1 MVNKGCAS
9 GKEPA
14 CQCRRHKRG
23 RFSPWVGKIPG
34 EGNGNLLRYSCLENY
49 MDRGAWQ
56 ATVHCVAKRQALLRP
71 AHPSTHTCTRGCCSL
86 DNHATEEVPLRL
98 KETGWSGS
106 RGLSSSR
113 LALPGERAQRPWP
126 PRHAPSTTLTLTS
139 SLPRSGGAST
149 LPRWEPGPG
158 RAIMLSSRELD
169 SGT

>member
-1 MVNKGCAS
+1 MPWGRPAWGGVSNTAQGGRS
-9 GKEPA
+9 GP
-14 CQCRRHKRG
+14 RG
-23 RFSPWVGKIPG
+23 SPRP
-34 EGNGNLLRYSCLENY
+34 LEQVP
-49 MDRGAWQ
+49 DVQ
-56 ATVHCVAKRQALLRP
+56 AAPHGIGDALLEAEPHVAP
-71 AHPSTHTCTRGCCSL
+71 AHCSAHALLGCVSLRGLVPCTRGCCSL
-86 DNHATEEVPLRL
+86 DNDATEEVPLRL